1 MAWSITSYFQLN
13 IAPIRQRQEP
23 SNLMTLYALF
33 PVENQVSN
41 PIFSIVVIIEL
52 STFKML
58 PPKPKIYLIPNYS
71 TYTLSLILT
80 LTELN
85 VR

>member
-13 IAPIRQRQEP
+13 IAPIRQEP